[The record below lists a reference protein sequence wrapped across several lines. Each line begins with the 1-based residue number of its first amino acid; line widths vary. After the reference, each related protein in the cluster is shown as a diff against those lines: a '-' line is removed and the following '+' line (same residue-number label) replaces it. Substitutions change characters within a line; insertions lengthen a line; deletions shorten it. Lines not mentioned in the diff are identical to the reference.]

1 MRLSLLLGQIPG
13 KQHSLS
19 DDYFDRIESLQ
30 YAIANDDGQRNL
42 I

>member
-1 MRLSLLLGQIPG
+1 MKYNQLVEQVPG

-19 DDYFDRIESLQ
+19 EDYFDRIESLQ
-30 YAIANDDGQRNL
+30 YAIANDDGQG